1 MPAYETILYDV
12 QDGVARLTLNRPERR
27 NAMNPD
33 LNSELLAGLRQAESV
48 PQVRAVLISGAG
60 KGFCSGADLAVFQ
73 ARPSPEVV
81 YENIVNG
88 LGPVMEAIVDMP
100 KPVIAAVNGVAAGAG
115 ASLALACDFRVLA
128 HDASLLM
135 AFSNIGLVPDA
146 GATWFLVRQI
156 GFSRALEFAAEGQRL
171 PASRCLEMGL
181 ANKVVP
187 AGDLMN
193 ISLAWALN
201 MAKRPTLALGM
212 TKQAL
217 RFAQLND
224 LPSTIKHEAK
234 MQQEAYQSADF
245 VEGVTAFMQ
254 KRKPEFSGR

>member
-12 QDGVARLTLNRPERR
+12 KDGVARLTLNRPERR

-33 LNSELLAGLRQAESV
+33 LNSELLAGLRQAQSD
-48 PQVRAVLISGAG
+48 PQVRAILISGAG

-73 ARPSPEVV
+73 PRPSPEGV
-81 YENIVNG
+81 YENIDNG
-88 LGPVMEAIVDMP
+88 LGPVMEAIVDLP

-115 ASLALACDFRVLA
+115 ASLALACDFRVMA

-156 GFSRALEFAAEGQRL
+156 GFSRAFEFAAEGERL
-171 PASRCLEMGL
+171 PASRCLELGL
-181 ANKVVP
+181 ANKVVS

-224 LPSTIKHEAK
+224 LPSTIKYEAK

-254 KRKPEFSGR
+254 KRKPEFNGR

>member
-1 MPAYETILYDV
+1 MSAYETILYDM
-12 QDGVARLTLNRPERR
+12 QEGVAQITLNRPDSR
-27 NAMNPD
+27 NALNPD
-33 LNSELLAGLRQAESV
+33 LNRELFDALQEAESD
-48 PQVRAVLISGAG
+48 PQVRTVLVTGAG
-60 KGFCSGADLAVFQ
+60 KGFCSGADLTVFQ

-81 YENIVNG
+81 YDNIVDG
-88 LGPVMEAIVDMP
+88 LGPVMTAIVELP

-115 ASLALACDFRVLA
+115 ASLALACDFRVMA

-156 GFSRALEFAAEGQRL
+156 GHSRALEFAAEGNNM
-171 PASRCLEMGL
+171 PAGRCLELGL
-181 ANKVVP
+181 ANKVAP
-187 AGDLMN
+187 ADDLLD
-193 ISLAWALN
+193 ISLAWALLL
-201 MAKRPTLALGM
+201 ASRPTLALGM

-224 LPSTIKHEAK
+224 LPATIEYEAR

-245 VEGVTAFMQ
+245 VEGVTAFLQ
-254 KRKPEFSGR
+254 KRKPEFNGR